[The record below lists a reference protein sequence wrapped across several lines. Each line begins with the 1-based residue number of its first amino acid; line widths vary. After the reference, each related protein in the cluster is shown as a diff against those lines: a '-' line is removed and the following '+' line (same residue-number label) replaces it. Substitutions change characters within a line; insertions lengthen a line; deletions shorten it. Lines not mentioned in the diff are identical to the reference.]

1 MQLSDGGLAR
11 ERRWLTT
18 LTAEVIEG
26 LPDPDAARFHL
37 ALRELRIQGGQAI
50 PLPSVGV
57 TAIVGA
63 NNVGKSSVL
72 AQLDFALKREAHQS
86 DPMPKIVTSVGID
99 SSAEVQ
105 DLLLWL
111 GQNIEYHDSQGDPG
125 FATPEGSTVHPAV
138 IVNSW
143 PSAEHSVSVGPVGK
157 LLVHF
162 DEPIKR
168 VEAAQPTKRK
178 HDVNFPALSMLQR
191 IEDSKDAVET
201 LSRLSV
207 TALAC
212 LSLPTTC
219 KRSRSCVWAYRR
231 SRPLAL
237 IRSVRTIAPPWE
249 LSPDSSTKATGCAA
263 CSVC

>member
-1 MQLSDGGLAR
+1 M
-11 ERRWLTT
+11 RWLTT

-72 AQLDFALKREAHQS
+72 AQLDFALRREAHQS
-86 DPMPKIVTSVGID
+86 DPVPKIVTSVGID

-111 GQNIEYHDSQGDPG
+111 GQNVEYHDSQGDPG

-143 PSAEHSVSVGPVGK
+143 PSAEHSVSSGRLESCWSTSTNP
-157 LLVHF
+157 
-162 DEPIKR
+162 
-168 VEAAQPTKRK
+168 
-178 HDVNFPALSMLQR
+178 
-191 IEDSKDAVET
+191 
-201 LSRLSV
+201 SREW
-207 TALAC
+207 
-212 LSLPTTC
+212 
-219 KRSRSCVWAYRR
+219 KRR
-231 SRPLAL
+231 SLRSESMTSTSRHCRCFNESRTRRTQWRRCPGCQSRPWRAYHCRQLANG
-237 IRSVRTIAPPWE
+237 VDP
-249 LSPDSSTKATGCAA
+249 A
-263 CSVC
+263 CGHTDGRGPSR